1 MSRFHTLVGSIPD
14 TAALTARVKVP
25 LFDGSFDT
33 GFRIV
38 GFEIAPSNWSIDPDM
53 AAILSTEELTVN
65 GFEWDWGDNRQKGW
79 AAYQANGASAVGNYF
94 REFVDDIVVED
105 LYINAYS
112 RTNQAINYKI
122 VLEKINITEWEG
134 ALAIVRNSSQG

>member
-1 MSRFHTLVGSIPD
+1 MSRFHTLVGSIAD

-38 GFEIAPSNWSIDPDM
+38 GFEIAPSNWSIDPDI
-53 AAILSTEELTVN
+53 AAILSTEELTGQ